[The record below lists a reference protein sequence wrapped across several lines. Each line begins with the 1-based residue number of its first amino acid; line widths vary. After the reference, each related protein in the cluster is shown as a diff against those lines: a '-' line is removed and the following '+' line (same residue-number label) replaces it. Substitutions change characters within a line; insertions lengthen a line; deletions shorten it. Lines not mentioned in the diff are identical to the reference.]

1 MEIKTIAN
9 FDKIIKKLNK
19 NQIIEI
25 EKAIKIISEHPE
37 IGELKVGDLANI
49 RVYKFKINTQLYLL
63 SYLIHN
69 NTIILLLSLGSHQN
83 FYEDLKRLLKN
94 IKKNDFLC

>member
-25 EKAIKIISEHPE
+25 EKAIKIISEHFFT
-37 IGELKVGDLANI
+37 LK
-49 RVYKFKINTQLYLL
+49 
-63 SYLIHN
+63 
-69 NTIILLLSLGSHQN
+69 
-83 FYEDLKRLLKN
+83 LK
-94 IKKNDFLC
+94 